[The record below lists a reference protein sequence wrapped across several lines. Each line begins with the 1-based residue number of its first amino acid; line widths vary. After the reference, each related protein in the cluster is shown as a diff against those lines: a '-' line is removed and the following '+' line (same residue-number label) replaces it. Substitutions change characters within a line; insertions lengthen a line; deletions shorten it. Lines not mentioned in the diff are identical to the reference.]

1 MPEDEAAAAA
11 QPTAQ
16 TPPCAGC
23 RILRRRCVPGCI
35 FAPYFPGEGGDGDE
49 PSRRFAAVHRVFGA
63 SNAARML
70 ADVELPDDRRRA
82 AETLVEEAMARVRDP
97 AFGLVSLHA
106 VLLMRNQEARGQ
118 VVALREEIARELGA
132 DAAAAEAVDVAAASP
147 EVKMEAKAMVDRA
160 LADAR
165 KLDAEL
171 LARRS
176 AVDLE
181 WWQKQCP
188 QAAKR
193 AAAGEEGRRRRV
205 SGEQMEGA
213 EDMVATAGE
222 SSSKKTVLTSQ
233 AAALHGGVERGIPER
248 YKQSDA
254 LKEEEE
260 ALVSEQDMAAD
271 ELLLQR
277 HDSAATELG
286 GAGTSSYL
294 DVAAAAELA
303 KQLDAMINRVPAAQQ
318 QYDDDPAAAAAA
330 GCASL
335 GGLDVAPPLQQ
346 PPQLRDV
353 ADMAQ
358 QIAEVQAA
366 AAAAAEQSFLIQ
378 LLAKQHDVKS
388 DTELDITLGQDMHQQ
403 MTEVQLVAAA
413 FSAGEVS
420 GEQVLTEE
428 MMMMQYAQMVQAPLA
443 GEHGIMPAELAAAQ
457 LAREQALLITER
469 TKQHEKEMRLL
480 LEAVAAAA
488 QYASTE
494 LDVSPEHHQQTTV
507 QQMLQEQQMVDAM
520 QVAMEPSTTT
530 TTMQQQGAEHGC
542 ATVAFQSPESGEAAP
557 FLVGQQPPPEGQAAT
572 ASALGV
578 QLDSSL
584 LPSLGET
591 TAQVPPQQQQQQHH
605 QSTDSDDEGQ
615 DSDFTG
621 LL

>member
-1 MPEDEAAAAA
+1 MPEDEEEAAAA
-11 QPTAQ
+11 QPAAQ

-35 FAPYFPGEGGDGDE
+35 FAPYFPAEGGDGDE

-82 AETLVEEAMARVRDP
+82 AETLVEEARARVRDL

-132 DAAAAEAVDVAAASP
+132 YAAAAVVDVAAASP
-147 EVKMEAKAMVDRA
+147 EVRMEAKAMADRA

-222 SSSKKTVLTSQ
+222 SSSEKTMLTSQ
-233 AAALHGGVERGIPER
+233 AAALHGGVEPGIPEG

-254 LKEEEE
+254 PKEEEEE

-277 HDSAATELG
+277 HLSAATELG
-286 GAGTSSYL
+286 GAGTSSCL

-318 QYDDDPAAAAAA
+318 QYDDDPAAAA

-335 GGLDVAPPLQQ
+335 GGLDVAPPLQQQ

-366 AAAAAEQSFLIQ
+366 AAVAAEQSFLIQ
-378 LLAKQHDVKS
+378 LLAKQHGVKS

-403 MTEVQLVAAA
+403 MTEAQLVAAA
-413 FSAGEVS
+413 FAAGAVS
-420 GEQVLTEE
+420 GEQALTEE

-443 GEHGIMPAELAAAQ
+443 GEHGIMPAEVAAAE

-469 TKQHEKEMRLL
+469 TKQREEEMRLL

-494 LDVSPEHHQQTTV
+494 LDVSPEHHQQPTA
-507 QQMLQEQQMVDAM
+507 QQMLQEQELAVAV
-520 QVAMEPSTTT
+520 QVAMDPSTTT
-530 TTMQQQGAEHGC
+530 MQQGAEHGC
-542 ATVAFQSPESGEAAP
+542 ATVAFQPPASGETAP
-557 FLVGQQPPPEGQAAT
+557 FLVGQQPPPEGQAAAT
-572 ASALGV
+572 LGL
-578 QLDSSL
+578 QPDSSL
-584 LPSLGET
+584 LPLLDET
-591 TAQVPPQQQQQQHH
+591 TAQVPPQQQD
-605 QSTDSDDEGQ
+605 QSTDGDDEGQ

-621 LL
+621 LFDY